1 MRFLNGLGQ
10 TLRGLVLLLVCT
22 CSPVQAAD
30 IISPPQFSHEA
41 GFHPYTF
48 KLKLY
53 HPDAGVSIFYTLDG
67 STPYVQFPYERSFS
81 HKTAYRRSPRS
92 TDGVLEKGRLVTL
105 PYRGPIKIARVMT
118 GPGRW
123 ARMLTTYDDQPVTY
137 LRPPADGK
145 TSQDLNRVWEEF
157 LEYSGEHV
165 GGWLSKGPAEPVRHA
180 RATQGGIDRAVV
192 VRAVAVG
199 PRGERSA
206 VVTRTYFFGNAD
218 RFTLPVVALTVDP
231 EDLFGYDR
239 GVMVA
244 GRRFDAW
251 RDLNPAITATAGVA
265 DANWRDEGDSAE
277 RVVNVEYLHRDPAAP
292 AGIRVS
298 DQAAGLRIH
307 GAFSRAAA
315 EKSMRLHAR
324 KRYGPDEVEVFGA
337 FQRPFL
343 PKQVVLRSSS
353 NDRRE
358 ALMRDAVAQRVVD
371 GMHTTVSRS
380 QPVAVFLNGE
390 YWGLYHLRERLGD
403 DHFAA
408 QAKVKDSDI
417 ELSRNYGV
425 TRDQPEMGE
434 PWLALVERLEAAQAE
449 GREVLPLAEAD
460 IDTASF
466 IDLHAAEVLVGNTDW
481 PANNMLAWRVR
492 PFSSGLARNSPYRKW
507 HWAVSDMD
515 MAFRA
520 PNANTLH
527 ELLTPNGPRGR
538 PDLAWST
545 RLFRVL
551 MKDPRF
557 QQRFATRLQDLLN
570 TRFSPG
576 RMEQFVSNH
585 RKEIAAEVPHHVN
598 RWQVPD
604 SVATWE
610 RSVKHL
616 GVFIERRPAHVRA
629 QMEQYLALPPPVAI
643 ELGPMGSGM
652 SLRVNGEGLEGGEG
666 RSVRLL
672 YAAGTPLKIEVVEG
686 ACRRFQGWQGQSAR
700 GAPLELIVD
709 QPLVLRPILKPACE
723 AAAATGPPQG
733 S

>member
-10 TLRGLVLLLVCT
+10 ALRGLVLLLACA
-22 CSPVQAAD
+22 CLPSQAAD

-67 STPYVQFPYERSFS
+67 STPYVQFPYERSFDY
-81 HKTAYRRSPRS
+81 KTSYQRYGHGQ
-92 TDGVLEKGRLVTL
+92 DGRLVKERLVTL
-105 PYRGPIKIARVMT
+105 PYRGPIKLSRVMT

-137 LRPPADGK
+137 LRPMTGGNA
-145 TSQDLNRVWEEF
+145 SQNLRRVWDEF
-157 LEYSGEHV
+157 LEYSGDSLGEA
-165 GGWLSKGPAEPVRHA
+165 LSAGPVQPTRHA
-180 RATQGGIDRAVV
+180 RATDGWVDRAVV

-199 PRGERSA
+199 PRGERSE

-218 RFTLPVVALTVDP
+218 RFSLPIVAVTADP

-251 RDLNPAITATAGVA
+251 RERNPAFTATAGVA
-265 DANWRDEGDSAE
+265 DANWRDEGESSE
-277 RVVNVEYLHRDPAAP
+277 RAVHVEYMLRDPVTP
-292 AGIRVS
+292 SDIKVS
-298 DQAAGLRIH
+298 GQAAGLRIH
-307 GAFSRAAA
+307 GAFSRASA

-324 KRYGPDEVEVFGA
+324 KRYGADEVEVFGD
-337 FQRPFL
+337 FQRSFL

-358 ALMRDAVAQRVVD
+358 ALMRDAVAQRLVD
-371 GMHTTVSRS
+371 GMQAAVSRS

-408 QAKVKDSDI
+408 LAKVKDSDI

-425 TRDQPEMGE
+425 TRDHPEMAE
-434 PWLALVERLEAAQAE
+434 SWLALVERLETAQAE
-449 GREVLPLAEAD
+449 GRDVWSLADAEID
-460 IDTASF
+460 IGSF
-466 IDLHAAEVLVGNTDW
+466 IDLHAAEILVGNTDW

-492 PFSSGLARNSPYRKW
+492 PFAAGLARNSPYRKW

-527 ELLTPNGPRGR
+527 ELLTPNGPRAR

-570 TRFSPG
+570 TRFSSE
-576 RMEQFVSNH
+576 RMEQFVAQYRND
-585 RKEIAAEVPHHVN
+585 IAAEVPHHVN
-598 RWQVPD
+598 RWQVPAN
-604 SVATWE
+604 VALWE
-610 RSVKHL
+610 RSVRHL
-616 GVFIERRPAHVRA
+616 LIFIERRPAHVRL
-629 QMEQYLALPPPVAI
+629 QMESYLALPPPVKI
-643 ELGPMGSGM
+643 ELGPMESGA
-652 SLRVNGEGLEGGEG
+652 SLRINGEALESGAG
-666 RSVRLL
+666 RPVQLL

-686 ACRRFQGWQGQSAR
+686 PCRRFQGWQGQASRA
-700 GAPLELIVD
+700 ASLELVVD
-709 QPLVLRPILKPACE
+709 QPLVLKPQWGPACSS
-723 AAAATGPPQG
+723 AVARQQG

>member
-1 MRFLNGLGQ
+1 MRVLNRLGPA
-10 TLRGLVLLLVCT
+10 LRGLVLLMAFAWA
-22 CSPVQAAD
+22 PAQANGV
-30 IISPPQFSHEA
+30 ISPPQFSHAA

-48 KLKLY
+48 KLKLH

-67 STPYVQFPYERSFS
+67 STPYVQFPYERSFD
-81 HKTAYRRSPRS
+81 HKTAYRRTARS
-92 TDGVLEKGRLVTL
+92 ADGVLEKVRLVTL
-105 PYRGPIKIARVMT
+105 PYRGPIKLARVMT

-123 ARMLTTYDDQPVTY
+123 ARMLTTYDDQPVSY
-137 LRPPADGK
+137 LRPMTGGG
-145 TSQDLNRVWEEF
+145 TSQDLRRVWDEF
-157 LEYSGEHV
+157 LEYSGDRL
-165 GGWLSKGPAEPVRHA
+165 GGALSAGPAQPARHA
-180 RATQGGIDRAVV
+180 RAADGWVDRAVV

-199 PRGERSA
+199 PRGERSE
-206 VVTRTYFFGNAD
+206 VVTRTYFFGDAN
-218 RFTLPVVALTVDP
+218 RFSLPIVAVTADP

-244 GRRFDAW
+244 GRRFDGW
-251 RDLNPAITATAGVA
+251 RERNPAFTATAGVA

-277 RVVNVEYLHRDPAAP
+277 RAVHVEYLLRDPAAP
-292 AGIRVS
+292 AGTRVS
-298 DQAAGLRIH
+298 GQAAGLRIH
-307 GAFSRAAA
+307 GAFSRASA

-324 KRYGPDEVEVFGA
+324 KRYGADEVEVFGD
-337 FQRPFL
+337 FQRSFL

-358 ALMRDAVAQRVVD
+358 ALMRDAVAQRVAD
-371 GMHTTVSRS
+371 GLQATVSRS

-425 TRDQPEMGE
+425 THDQPEMAE
-434 PWLALVERLEAAQAE
+434 PWVGLVERLETAQAE
-449 GREVLPLAEAD
+449 GREVLPLAEAEID
-460 IDTASF
+460 IASF

-492 PFSSGLARNSPYRKW
+492 PFTAGLARNSPYRKW

-520 PNANTLH
+520 PNADTLH

-557 QQRFATRLQDLLN
+557 HQRFATRLQDLLN
-570 TRFSPG
+570 TRFSSE
-576 RMEQFVSNH
+576 RMAQFVAH
-585 RKEIAAEVPHHVN
+585 YRGEIAAEVPHHVN
-598 RWQVPD
+598 RWQVPA
-604 SVATWE
+604 SVAIWE
-610 RSVKHL
+610 RSVRHL

-629 QMEQYLALPPPVAI
+629 QMERYLAVPPPVTI
-643 ELGPMGSGM
+643 ELGAMEPGASV
-652 SLRVNGEGLEGGEG
+652 RINGEALDSGAG
-666 RSVRLL
+666 RSAQVL
-672 YAAGTPLKIEVVEG
+672 YTPGTPLKIEVVEG
-686 ACRRFQGWQGQSAR
+686 PCRRFQGWQGQASRA
-700 GAPLELIVD
+700 ASLELVVER
-709 QPLVLRPILKPACE
+709 PLVLTPQWGPAC
-723 AAAATGPPQG
+723 GPAGARPQG

>member
-1 MRFLNGLGQ
+1 MRFLSGLGQ
-10 TLRGLVLLLVCT
+10 ALRGLVLLLACAWAP
-22 CSPVQAAD
+22 SQAAD
-30 IISPPQFSHEA
+30 IISPPQFSHDA
-41 GFHPYTF
+41 GFHSYTF

-67 STPYVQFPYERSFS
+67 STPYVQFPYERSFQY
-81 HKTAYRRSPRS
+81 KTAYRRSSRS
-92 TDGVLEKGRLVTL
+92 TDGVLEKARLVTL
-105 PYRGPIKIARVMT
+105 PYRGPIKLARVMT

-137 LRPPADGK
+137 LRPMTGGNA
-145 TSQDLNRVWEEF
+145 SQNLRRVWDEF
-157 LEYSGEHV
+157 LEYSGDSL
-165 GGWLSKGPAEPVRHA
+165 GGALSTGPDQPTRHA
-180 RATQGGIDRAVV
+180 RATDGWVDRAVV

-199 PRGERSA
+199 PRGERSE
-206 VVTRTYFFGNAD
+206 VVTRTYFFGNPD
-218 RFTLPVVALTVDP
+218 RFSLPIVAVTADP

-251 RDLNPAITATAGVA
+251 RERNPAFTATAGVA
-265 DANWRDEGDSAE
+265 DANWRDEGDSSE
-277 RVVNVEYLHRDPAAP
+277 RAVHVEYLLRDPATP
-292 AGIRVS
+292 SDIKVS

-307 GAFSRAAA
+307 GAFSRASA

-324 KRYGPDEVEVFGA
+324 KRYGSDEVEVFGD
-337 FQRPFL
+337 FQRSFL
-343 PKQVVLRSSS
+343 PKQVILRSSS

-371 GMHTTVSRS
+371 GLQATVSRS

-425 TRDQPEMGE
+425 TPDHPELAE
-434 PWLALVERLEAAQAE
+434 SWLALVERLEAAQAE

-460 IDTASF
+460 IDIGSF

-481 PANNMLAWRVR
+481 PANNVLAWRVR
-492 PFSSGLARNSPYRKW
+492 PFTAGLARNSPYRKW

-520 PNANTLH
+520 PNVNTLH

-538 PDLAWST
+538 PELARST

-570 TRFSPG
+570 TRFSSE
-576 RMEQFVSNH
+576 RMAQFVAYH
-585 RKEIAAEVPHHVN
+585 RGEIAAEVPHHVN
-598 RWQVPD
+598 RWQVPA
-604 SVATWE
+604 SVAIWE
-610 RSVKHL
+610 RSVRHI
-616 GVFIERRPAHVRA
+616 GVFIERRPAHVRQ
-629 QMEQYLALPPPVAI
+629 QMEMYLALPPPVKI
-643 ELGPMGSGM
+643 ELGPMESGV
-652 SLRVNGEGLEGGEG
+652 SLRINGETLEGGAG
-666 RSVRLL
+666 RQVQLL
-672 YAAGTPLKIEVVEG
+672 YAPGTPLKIEVVEG
-686 ACRRFQGWQGQSAR
+686 ACRRFQGWQGQGAR
-700 GAPLELIVD
+700 AAPLDLVVD
-709 QPLVLRPILKPACE
+709 QPLVLKPQWGPACGS
-723 AAAATGPPQG
+723 AAARQQG